1 MEKIIIS
8 DLSLEAVTKNYNFH
22 PIGIFI
28 MLLLCLFGFIV
39 TFYLSYAKFHK
50 DLGHGN
56 LIPFTSKA
64 ESLLI

>member
-1 MEKIIIS
+1 MEEIFIS
-8 DLSLEAVTKNYNFH
+8 DLSLKAATKNYNFH
-22 PIGIFI
+22 RFHSFTQNRHIYN
-28 MLLLCLFGFIV
+28 V
-39 TFYLSYAKFHK
+39 KFHK